1 MASTLKIKNID
12 TASGTTI
19 TLPTGKTLVG
29 TDEGAFRVPGTI
41 LQVKSYKLGS
51 GYTNSTEVNISSG
64 NVFIGGGTITPKS
77 ASSLIL
83 VISNQQMHNDT
94 AGPYGY
100 LRVVRTISGGSDVI
114 IDTPGNAT
122 GYQDPGNGNRLNFPG
137 CVLDNPNTTSS
148 IQYRHRVDHLSG
160 SIDNRWN
167 YSGGTS
173 MTLLEIA
180 Q

>member
-1 MASTLKIKNID
+1 M
-12 TASGTTI
+12 
-19 TLPTGKTLVG
+19 
-29 TDEGAFRVPGTI
+29 PGTI
-41 LQVKSYKLGS
+41 IQVKSYKIGN

-77 ASSLIL
+77 ASSVIL
-83 VISNQQMHNDT
+83 VISNQQQHNDT
-94 AGPYGY
+94 GGPYAY

-122 GYQDPGNGNRLNFPG
+122 GYQNVSGDRMNYPG
-137 CVLDNPNTTSS
+137 CVLDSPNTTSS

-160 SIDNRWN
+160 SIDNMWN
-167 YSGGTS
+167 YSGGTG

>member
-1 MASTLKIKNID
+1 MSTLFVNNLN
-12 TASGTTI
+12 TASGSTI
-19 TLPTGKTLVG
+19 TIPTGKTLVG
-29 TDEGAFRVPGTI
+29 TDEGSFRVPGTI
-41 LQVKSYKLGS
+41 LQVKSYKIGS
-51 GYTNSTEVNISSG
+51 GYTNSTLVNISSG

-83 VISNQQMHNDT
+83 VISNQQLHNDT

-122 GYQDPGNGNRLNFPG
+122 GYQYTGNGKRINFPG
-137 CVLDNPNTTSS
+137 CVLDNPNTTNS

-160 SIDNRWN
+160 SIDNAWN
-167 YSGGTS
+167 YSGGVG